1 MARPTK
7 YTKALAT
14 SICEQIAHGAGLKS
28 ICHPNEMPCIAT
40 IFSWLAD
47 DKHAE
52 FLDMYERAR
61 ERQQE
66 YWADEII
73 EIADDGTNDFVER
86 EAKNGKKFIVC
97 DHDQIN
103 RSKLRV
109 DTRKWLMSKLA
120 PRKYGASKQI
130 EADITQHV
138 KVIILEGDEE

>member
-7 YTKALAT
+7 YTKALVT

-28 ICHPNEMPCIAT
+28 ICSQPNMPCMKT
-40 IFSWLAD
+40 VFNWLANEE
-47 DKHAE
+47 HAE
-52 FLDMYERAR
+52 FLHMYERAR
-61 ERQQE
+61 EQQQE

-109 DTRKWLMSKLA
+109 DTRKWLLSKVL
-120 PRKYGASKQI
+120 P
-130 EADITQHV
+130 
-138 KVIILEGDEE
+138 KVYEIK